1 MTYFTSYYALKQR
14 GQLKAGETMLVMG
27 SCRGCGKH
35 GW

>member
-27 SCRGCGKH
+27 LQVVWQYGC
-35 GW
+35 